1 MILTTNEFLTK
12 VESVKVGKSCK
23 IKKISRRNLTNA
35 ITQPKII
42 LISPFNL
49 GIYKP
54 VKKLTKGKPA
64 QAKRPIKTL

>member
-12 VESVKVGKSCK
+12 VASVKVGKSCK

-35 ITQPKII
+35 IAQPQII

-49 GIYKP
+49 GMYKP
-54 VKKLTKGKPA
+54 VNKFTKGRPA
-64 QAKRPIKTL
+64 QAKRPRKML

>member
-35 ITQPKII
+35 IAQPKII

-49 GIYKP
+49 GI
-54 VKKLTKGKPA
+54 
-64 QAKRPIKTL
+64 